1 MRSFEPL
8 GGLFC
13 GSLCAI
19 WLSGANVAVACEN
32 PSLPNLPPEKG
43 RIHSREERLLEL
55 DTLRYIHEMQAY
67 VACLQ
72 EEHAAVA
79 GDGSLEAS
87 LIAGRN
93 NAAVAE
99 LDAVTAVYEERVGP
113 IDVQAWEVAQAERRA
128 AAYGQWRSGGGATTS
143 NGRAGAQ
150 GAAAGQGGG
159 ATQTQMLG
167 GVAAL
172 PDGVEQQRISNCG
185 APPPGVPAA
194 CTP

>member
-43 RIHSREERLLEL
+43 RIHAREERLLEL

-72 EEHAAVA
+72 EQHAAVA
-79 GDGSLEAS
+79 GDGGSVEAS

-113 IDVQAWEVAQAERRA
+113 IDVQAWELAQAERRA
-128 AAYGQWRSGGGATTS
+128 AAYGQWRHESASSTDREVRDTGGAT
-143 NGRAGAQ
+143 
-150 GAAAGQGGG
+150 
-159 ATQTQMLG
+159 MPG
-167 GVAAL
+167 GVPIP
-172 PDGVEQQRISNCG
+172 PDNAEQARIDSQAGTRNG
-185 APPPGVPAA
+185 
-194 CTP
+194 TSTR